1 MGAAARAP
9 PRGHTWL
16 RHGCRGVARTQAFGP
31 CAGSRV
37 RPDSGSSSAA
47 ADRSVRTS
55 PFYTGIFP
63 LPQVS
68 TFRRVLRAKNRTR
81 QSSDNHQICNPS
93 SPRRGG
99 QRDSRRRSAP
109 EPVAR
114 PRPAARPETEA
125 GLACAGPAEARRRG
139 GPGAVV
145 GGLPARAP
153 TPCGEALRPRG
164 RRARLCARTWHPR
177 LVRGWCGRAEH
188 AAAHQ
193 VRREP
198 GGKVGTGHALLQAPG
213 PARKS
218 PPRRGGGYAVRGRG
232 AGLALLTVGRGRGG
246 RRCARGARG
255 GLGHVMGRRPATG
268 PRAGDVAAPS
278 GRRFRPAALV
288 PGPPPRRSLSVGS
301 GRGSPSPG
309 PAIAAHFTASLSGRR
324 PEPDSAVPGW
334 VSGAWPAGRG
344 GRGAGGH

>member
-164 RRARLCARTWHPR
+164 RRARLAPLRTD
-177 LVRGWCGRAEH
+177 LA
-188 AAAHQ
+188 
-193 VRREP
+193 
-198 GGKVGTGHALLQAPG
+198 
-213 PARKS
+213 S
-218 PPRRGGGYAVRGRG
+218 PPRPGLVWEGRARRRAPSAPRTGGQGGDGARSLAGARACAQKPDTPRWRLRSARERGGAGAVDSRAGEGRET
-232 AGLALLTVGRGRGG
+232 LR
-246 RRCARGARG
+246 ARGPRG
-255 GLGHVMGRRPATG
+255 TG
-268 PRAGDVAAPS
+268 SRDGQTPS
-278 GRRFRPAALV
+278 Y
-288 PGPPPRRSLSVGS
+288 
-301 GRGSPSPG
+301 G
-309 PAIAAHFTASLSGRR
+309 PA
-324 PEPDSAVPGW
+324 
-334 VSGAWPAGRG
+334 G
-344 GRGAGGH
+344 G